1 MRSYESSHPWI
12 TFRFDLDRLSHR
24 AWRLLGEAESK
35 CEHLAGVPL
44 RPEVARRLHQ
54 IYLTKGVHGT
64 TSIEGNTLS
73 EAEVLARV
81 AGDLPLPPS
90 RAYLGTEI
98 DNVVAA
104 CNRIVA
110 EVVSGENFRVSV
122 EQLRQFNKDI
132 LSGLPLGDD
141 VHPGELRTHSVVVFN
156 YRGAPA
162 EDCSYLLD
170 RLSKWLERD
179 FVDPTATGEYR
190 YCLAIIKAILAHLY
204 LAWIHPFGDGNGRT
218 ARLLEFKLLVAA
230 GLPIPAAH
238 LLSDHYNR
246 TRDRYYQVLAR
257 TSRGKFPAE
266 EFVEYALQG
275 LVDELREQIDEVR
288 RQQLQVTWENFIH
301 DVFRDKDTAAK
312 RRQKY
317 LMLDLP
323 DALCPIAKIRE
334 VSTRVAVAYAGKQQK
349 TITRDLNELAK
360 MELIRRTRREVR
372 PRREIIQ
379 AFLPVRATPQEV

>member
-1 MRSYESSHPWI
+1 MRPYESSHPWI

-81 AGDLPLPPS
+81 EGDLPLPPS
-90 RAYLGTEI
+90 RAYLGIEI

-104 CNRIVA
+104 CNRIVT
-110 EVVSGENFRVSV
+110 EVVSGENCQVSV
-122 EQLRQFNKDI
+122 EQIQQFNKDI
-132 LSGLPLGDD
+132 LSGLPVGDD

-179 FVDPTATGEYR
+179 FVDPTATSEYR
-190 YCLAIIKAILAHLY
+190 YSLAIIKAILAHLY

-323 DALCPIAKIRE
+323 DTFYPIVKIRD

-360 MELIRRTRREVR
+360 MELIKRTRREVR
-372 PRREIIQ
+372 PHRELIQ
-379 AFLPVRATPQEV
+379 AFLPVRATPREA